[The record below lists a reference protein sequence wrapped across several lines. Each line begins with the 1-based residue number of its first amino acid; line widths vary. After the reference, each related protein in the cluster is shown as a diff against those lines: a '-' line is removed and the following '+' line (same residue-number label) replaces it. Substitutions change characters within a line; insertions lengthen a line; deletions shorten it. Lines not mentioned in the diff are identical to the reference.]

1 MKTGLTYND
10 KDLMNIQKLSK
21 YIIHSLNLKVIFFKK
36 YSNKII
42 RPETVIGKM
51 KILSS

>member
-21 YIIHSLNLKVIFFKK
+21 YIIHSLNLKVIFFK
-36 YSNKII
+36 N
-42 RPETVIGKM
+42 
-51 KILSS
+51 ILTK